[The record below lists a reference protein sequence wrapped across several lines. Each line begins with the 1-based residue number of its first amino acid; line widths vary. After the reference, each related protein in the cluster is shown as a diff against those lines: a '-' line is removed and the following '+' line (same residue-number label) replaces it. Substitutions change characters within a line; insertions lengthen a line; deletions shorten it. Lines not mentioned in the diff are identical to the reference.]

1 MAIKY
6 RETVVNGN
14 DVVLWGQWQRSDSA
28 TRRVAAALPR
38 NADIRRV
45 TSDTTEGQAVIWYD
59 PCTSPND
66 PDRYGIPDDWQ
77 AVSFDQFKDGTLAV
91 TVEPATESEN

>member
-1 MAIKY
+1 MGIDY

-14 DVVLWGQWQRSDSA
+14 DVQLWGQSQRSDSA

-45 TSDTTEGQAVIWYD
+45 EAETHEGRACIWYD
-59 PCTSPND
+59 PCSGPND
-66 PDRYGIPDDWQ
+66 PDRHGVPDGWTATQ
-77 AVSFDQFKDGTLAV
+77 FDLFENGALAV
-91 TVEPATESEN
+91 TVEPATEGDA